1 MGKTFIKYKGHSLAK
16 TDAFSTQIE
25 ERKKYDEYIKEHY
38 EMPANMPIPKGT
50 RISGLDMMQHPKL
63 AKFVDNNPGKFV
75 YYANMDVAE
84 YIGPDT
90 VIP

>member
-1 MGKTFIKYKGHSLAK
+1 MNTEIEKYGDLSR
-16 TDAFSTQIE
+16 QIE

-38 EMPANMPIPKGT
+38 EMPANMSIPTGT
-50 RISGLDMMQHPKL
+50 RISGLDMMQHPRL
-63 AKFVDNNPGKFV
+63 AKFVDDNPGKFV

-84 YIGPDT
+84 YVGPDT

>member
-1 MGKTFIKYKGHSLAK
+1 MNTDLEKYEDLSR
-16 TDAFSTQIE
+16 QIE

-38 EMPANMPIPKGT
+38 EMPKNMPITTGT
-50 RISGLDMMQHPKL
+50 RISGLDMMQHPRL
-63 AKFVDNNPGKFV
+63 EKFVDDNKQHFV

-84 YIGPDT
+84 YTGPDT